1 MMRKICLMGVLFV
14 STYAQCWSQKNIA
27 SKKPNIILILADDMG
42 FSDLNCYGGVKTQT
56 PNINKLA
63 SEGIRFTQFYNNAW
77 CSPTRA
83 SLLTGLYPQQVGM
96 GQLANAK
103 EGPTGPYQG
112 YLSNNCVTLAEVL
125 KLAGYNTLMSGK
137 WHVGEA
143 PSHWPIQRG
152 FDHYFG
158 LISGAANY
166 FDITKTKIDTSI
178 SKQKLVRHMAIDGKP
193 YFPPKKGFYMTQA
206 ITSHALQMLDDYGQ
220 KDKPFFLYLAYT
232 APHWP
237 LQALPEDIARFKG
250 AFNEGWDSLRE
261 ERYLR
266 QLRLGIIPDDRKLSP
281 RDKEVPNWSSLS
293 SKEQKEMAEKMA
305 VYAAQIYRMDA
316 GIGEV
321 LQKLQSLR
329 KEDNTIVIFMS
340 DNGASAEGGI
350 WGFDSRHNGLPAGG
364 VDSYMSY
371 GQSWANM
378 SNTPF
383 QYYKTWL
390 HEGGISAP
398 LIVKWPNVIAKKRDG
413 SIIKQTPALSG
424 HVIDI
429 MPTLC
434 EIAGASYPKFYRGK
448 KILPLEGNSLLP
460 IIKEDKKRDRLQP
473 LYWALNGHKAM
484 LMGNWK
490 IVTAKMSAP
499 WELYNIQNDRSELNN
514 LAHKYPD
521 KVKKMAAMWQTWA
534 NRVGVFKGQENL
546 WQSKGGE

>member
-1 MMRKICLMGVLFV
+1 M
-14 STYAQCWSQKNIA
+14 
-27 SKKPNIILILADDMG
+27 
-42 FSDLNCYGGVKTQT
+42 
-56 PNINKLA
+56 
-63 SEGIRFTQFYNNAW
+63 
-77 CSPTRA
+77 
-83 SLLTGLYPQQVGM
+83 
-96 GQLANAK
+96 
-103 EGPTGPYQG
+103 
-112 YLSNNCVTLAEVL
+112 
-125 KLAGYNTLMSGK
+125 
-137 WHVGEA
+137 
-143 PSHWPIQRG
+143 
-152 FDHYFG
+152 
-158 LISGAANY
+158 
-166 FDITKTKIDTSI
+166 
-178 SKQKLVRHMAIDGKP
+178 
-193 YFPPKKGFYMTQA
+193 
-206 ITSHALQMLDDYGQ
+206 
-220 KDKPFFLYLAYT
+220 
-232 APHWP
+232 
-237 LQALPEDIARFKG
+237 
-250 AFNEGWDSLRE
+250 
-261 ERYLR
+261 
-266 QLRLGIIPDDRKLSP
+266 RLGIIPEDRKLSP

-293 SKEQKEMAEKMA
+293 SKEQKEMAEEMA

-321 LQKLQSLR
+321 LQKLQSLG
-329 KEDNTIVIFMS
+329 KEENTIVIFMS

-398 LIVKWPNVIAKKRDG
+398 LIVKWPEVITKKRAG

-434 EIAGASYPKFYRGK
+434 EIAGASYPIFYKGK
-448 KILPLEGNSLLP
+448 KIIPLEGNSLLP

-546 WQSKGGE
+546 